1 MTEQLNPQTI
11 IDELIK
17 RVNSLTIEN
26 VVLSV
31 RLQEMSELAN
41 SLNHSHED
49 SVNHSHEDSVNHS
62 QDEDLVAVIGEST
75 EE

>member
-41 SLNHSHED
+41 SLNHSHENY
-49 SVNHSHEDSVNHS
+49 VNHSR
-62 QDEDLVAVIGEST
+62 DEDLVAVIGEST

>member
-17 RVNSLTIEN
+17 RVNALTIEN

-41 SLNHSHED
+41 SLNHSHEN
-49 SVNHSHEDSVNHS
+49 SVNVSR
-62 QDEDLVAVIGEST
+62 DENLVAVIGEST